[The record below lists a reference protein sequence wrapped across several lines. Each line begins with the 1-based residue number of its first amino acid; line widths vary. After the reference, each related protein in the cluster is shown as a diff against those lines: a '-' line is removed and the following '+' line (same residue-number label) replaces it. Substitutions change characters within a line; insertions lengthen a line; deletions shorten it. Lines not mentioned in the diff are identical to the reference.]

1 MNRLQLAL
9 RLGIG
14 LSVLTLLSVAFYFGS
29 DIAHAVPAYYFQ
41 AHFWTALAAEVAG
54 TIWFY
59 IQEPGTW
66 VFLLLVLM
74 PAVIGHEF
82 GHFMPARF
90 FGLTM
95 KVFSIG
101 FFRWPRIVWKMFGT
115 EFQATPWLLGGYVS
129 LDPASDEFQQL
140 AAWKRSIILLGGV
153 TMNLLMTL
161 VVVTSFYIIKGE
173 PVLGDPRIVDVTTRA
188 AQAGIQP
195 GDIVTMIN
203 GDRIVGGNLHDA
215 IINHCQSGTPLQWTI
230 KRDGETLTRALVP
243 DAKCTT
249 GTAYVADSAS
259 YKPVGPVAAVYKAGA
274 LVWRFTAGTFS
285 VLASAVQSA
294 FIHAS
299 GGQPADGQVAIHGLL
314 AAIQIAVL
322 SFHAGLFPMIQVFC
336 MINVSLFVLNL
347 LPIPVLDG
355 GYILFILIEKVRG
368 KPLSKETQLNLSL
381 YVGLIVIAAIL
392 ATGFYNDL
400 FHPVYSR

>member
-1 MNRLQLAL
+1 MNKIKLAL

-14 LSVLTLLSVAFYFGS
+14 LAVLILLSS
-29 DIAHAVPAYYFQ
+29 
-41 AHFWTALAAEVAG
+41 LAADVAG

-59 IQEPGTW
+59 LREPGTW
-66 VFLLLVLM
+66 IFLLLVLM

-82 GHFMPARF
+82 GHFIPSRL
-90 FGLTM
+90 FGLAV

-101 FFRWPRIVWKMFGT
+101 FFSRPRIVWKMFGT
-115 EFQATPWLLGGYVS
+115 DFQATPWLLGGYVS
-129 LDPASDEFQQL
+129 LDPASDEFQHL

-161 VVVTSFYIIKGE
+161 VVVTSFYAIKGE
-173 PVLGDPRIVDVTTRA
+173 PVAGDPRIVDVTTRA

-203 GDRIVGGNLHDA
+203 GEHIAGGNLHAA
-215 IINHCQSGTPLQWTI
+215 IISHCQGTTPVHWTI
-230 KRDGETLTRALVP
+230 KRGSEILTRELVP

-259 YKPVGPVAAVYKAGA
+259 YKPLGPVEAVSKAGSM
-274 LVWRFTAGTFS
+274 VWRFTAGTVS
-285 VLASAVQSA
+285 VLVSGVEATFV
-294 FIHAS
+294 HAPAT
-299 GGQPADGQVAIHGLL
+299 QPAGEQVALHGLL

-336 MINVSLFVLNL
+336 MINISLFVINL

-355 GYILFILIEKVRG
+355 GHLLFILIEKVRG
-368 KPLSKETQLNLSL
+368 KPLSRETQMNLSI
-381 YVGLIVIAAIL
+381 YVGLTIIL
-392 ATGFYNDL
+392 AIMAFGFYNDL